1 MENKL
6 RRMENNLVI
15 SGTGLLAF
23 TAWIIIRALLFV
35 YTYREDVMEL
45 IRQEG
50 DWDGEDMPL
59 PLMLGLFAII
69 FLVVMLPYL
78 YVAMCSRAEGLRKK
92 SRKVYIVLALIMLI
106 PQASTA
112 IYSVMDVFLSD
123 ETFDAVV
130 TAAIDITV
138 LCVLVETVTTAI
150 RVKKYRKEIGIELPK
165 KPGKK
170 PGKEKAR

>member
-1 MENKL
+1 M
-6 RRMENNLVI
+6 I

-23 TAWIIIRALLFV
+23 TAWNIIRALLIV
-35 YTYREDVMEL
+35 YTYREYVMEL

-59 PLMLGLFAII
+59 PLMLGIFAII

-106 PQASTA
+106 PQAGTA
-112 IYSVMDVFLSD
+112 IYSVMDIFLSD

-130 TAAIDITV
+130 TGAIDITV

-150 RVKKYRKEIGIELPK
+150 RGKKYRKEIGIELPK
-165 KPGKK
+165 KPRKK